1 MQFCSGKNRKCI
13 HTMNRPLVLYPLLL
27 LHFLLGASAL
37 YGGWI
42 LMTAPHIFG
51 VRLEWLDGSPF
62 GSFFFPGFVLFVFNG
77 LFPLFIAFGL
87 LLKPTW
93 RFANVFNIYH
103 DRHWAW
109 TYSLFSGIILII
121 WITVQL
127 IMVPSFWLQPVF
139 LATGLLIL
147 IFTLW
152 PGVMRHYQTVGK

>member
-1 MQFCSGKNRKCI
+1 
-13 HTMNRPLVLYPLLL
+13 MNRPLVFFPLLL

-37 YGGWI
+37 FGGWV
-42 LMTAPHIFG
+42 LMFEPHVFG
-51 VRLEWLDGSPF
+51 LRLEWLDGSPF
-62 GSFFFPGFVLFVFNG
+62 GSFFTPGLILFVFNG

-87 LLKPTW
+87 LLKPNW
-93 RFANVFNIYH
+93 PLADAFNIYR
-103 DRHWAW
+103 DRYWAW

-127 IMVPSFWLQPVF
+127 TMVPSFWLQPVF

-152 PGVMRHYQTVGK
+152 PDLMKYYQMPEKQ